1 MQISELEDT
10 INNVSSDNLR
20 NYAELRERIDDLER
34 VVKALADKVNE
45 VIDTVNKNEEKQ

>member
-1 MQISELEDT
+1 MQISELEDI

-20 NYAELRERIDDLER
+20 NYAELRERVNDLER

-45 VIDTVNKNEEKQ
+45 VIDIINESEEK